1 MKLPTQNI
9 DVYNAVK
16 PEAVLGYLQEN
27 GWSKREDFS
36 DRAQIWVHP
45 AEGDRFYEVLLPIT
59 TEPVDYASRIDDVF
73 RVLELVE
80 QRSKAEIFNDLVDVR
95 AIATDKHREILNLH
109 FHFKPEDSRTSLLE
123 ASAKHLGAILESL
136 QALFDSI
143 GQVKAGRPSPFGKIA
158 RDITDQTRLSVLG
171 TFKGSF
177 GVRLALA
184 PQPEEQQLELPN
196 QLTSEPLGELV
207 TQEFLEILNQTHE
220 QSLEQL
226 SDRLISLQRR
236 TASNY
241 RKFLLSLLDA
251 NADLSVDWGSLNPD
265 RGGTAAVTAADA
277 IATVEAIKK
286 IEADAP
292 QEYQL
297 EKVELLTASKSNK
310 TFEIRNMENDTP
322 LSGKIADEIINSGE
336 VELTI
341 GKLYNAIVRERIS
354 VSPITGEGKIE
365 RTLIAI
371 HPWHSDQRERI
382 SWVLALQ

>member
-1 MKLPTQNI
+1 MKSLTHDIQMFNAIRLHSATQ
-9 DVYNAVK
+9 
-16 PEAVLGYLQEN
+16 YLQQQGWQEKRRIGDTAIVWNRFIEEN
-27 GWSKREDFS
+27 KQVEILLPQREDL
-36 DRAQIWVHP
+36 D
-45 AEGDRFYEVLLPIT
+45 
-59 TEPVDYASRIDDVF
+59 DYAFLMQRAF
-73 RVLELVE
+73 GVLERLE
-80 QRSKAEIFNDLVDVR
+80 ERPQAEIFNDLVDVR
-95 AIATDKHREILNLH
+95 AIAADKHREILNLH
-109 FHFKPEDSRTSLLE
+109 FHFESENSPTSAME

-143 GQVKAGRPSPFGKIA
+143 GQVKAGRPTPYGKVA
-158 RDITDQTRLSVLG
+158 KDITDQTRLSVLG

-177 GVRLALA
+177 GIRLALA
-184 PQPEEQQLELPN
+184 PQPQAKQLELPN

-207 TQEFLEILNQTHE
+207 AQEFLEILNQTHE
-220 QSLEQL
+220 QRLEQL
-226 SDRLISLQRR
+226 SDRLINLQRR

-251 NADLSVDWGSLNPD
+251 STDLKVDWGSLNAN
-265 RGGTAAVTAADA
+265 RGGTAAVTSADA

-310 TFEIRNMENDTP
+310 TFEIRNMEDDSS
-322 LSGKIADEIINSGE
+322 LSGKISDEVIHSGE

-341 GKLYNAIVRERIS
+341 GKLYNATVRERIS

-371 HPWHSDQRERI
+371 HPWNSDQRERI
-382 SWVLALQ
+382 S

>member
-9 DVYNAVK
+9 DAYNAVK

-45 AEGDRFYEVLLPIT
+45 ADGDRFYEVLLPIT
-59 TEPVDYASRIDDVF
+59 TEVPDYASRMDDVF
-73 RVLELVE
+73 RVLELAE
-80 QRSKAEIFNDLVDVR
+80 QRPQAEIFNDLVDVR
-95 AIATDKHREILNLH
+95 AIAADKHREILNLH
-109 FHFKPEDSRTSLLE
+109 FHFESEDSRTLAVE

-143 GQVKAGRPSPFGKIA
+143 GQVKAGRPTPYGKVA
-158 RDITDQTRLSVLG
+158 KDITDQTRLSVLG

-184 PQPEEQQLELPN
+184 PEPPAKQLELPN

-220 QSLEQL
+220 QRLEQL

-251 NADLSVDWGSLNPD
+251 STDLRVDWGSINAN

-297 EKVELLTASKSNK
+297 VGELLAASKSSK
-310 TFEIRNMENDTP
+310 SFEIRNMENDTP

-341 GKLYNAIVRERIS
+341 GKLYNVTVRERIS
-354 VSPITGEGKIE
+354 VSSITGEGKIE

-382 SWVLALQ
+382 S

>member
-9 DVYNAVK
+9 DAYNAVK

-45 AEGDRFYEVLLPIT
+45 ADGDRFYEVLLPIT
-59 TEPVDYASRIDDVF
+59 TEVPDYASRMDDVF
-73 RVLELVE
+73 RVLELAE
-80 QRSKAEIFNDLVDVR
+80 QRPQAEIFNDLVDVR
-95 AIATDKHREILNLH
+95 AIAADKHREILNLH
-109 FHFKPEDSRTSLLE
+109 FHFESEDSRTLAVE

-143 GQVKAGRPSPFGKIA
+143 GQVKAGRPTPYGKVA
-158 RDITDQTRLSVLG
+158 KDITDQTRLSVLG

-184 PQPEEQQLELPN
+184 PEPPAKQLELPN

-220 QSLEQL
+220 QRLEQL

-251 NADLSVDWGSLNPD
+251 STDLRVDWGSINAN

-297 EKVELLTASKSNK
+297 VGELLAASKSSK
-310 TFEIRNMENDTP
+310 SFEIRNMENDTP

-341 GKLYNAIVRERIS
+341 GKLYNVTVRERIS
-354 VSPITGEGKIE
+354 VSSITGEGKIE

-371 HPWHSDQRERI
+371 HSWHSDQRERI
-382 SWVLALQ
+382 S

>member
-9 DVYNAVK
+9 DAYNAVK

-45 AEGDRFYEVLLPIT
+45 AEGDRFYEVLLPLT

-73 RVLELVE
+73 RVLEVVE

-95 AIATDKHREILNLH
+95 AIAADKHREILNLH
-109 FHFKPEDSRTSLLE
+109 FHFESEDSPTSVVE
-123 ASAKHLGAILESL
+123 APAKHLGAILESL

-143 GQVKAGRPSPFGKIA
+143 GQVKAGRPTPYGKVA
-158 RDITDQTRLSVLG
+158 KDITDQTRLSVLG

-177 GVRLALA
+177 GIRLALA
-184 PQPEEQQLELPN
+184 PEPPVNQLEFPN

-220 QSLEQL
+220 QRLEQL

-251 NADLSVDWGSLNPD
+251 STDLRVDWGSLNAD
-265 RGGTAAVTAADA
+265 RGGTATVTSADA
-277 IATVEAIKK
+277 ITTVEAIKN

-297 EKVELLTASKSNK
+297 VGELLAASKSNK

-322 LSGKIADEIINSGE
+322 LPGKIADEIINSGE

-341 GKLYNAIVRERIS
+341 GKLYNATVRERIS
-354 VSPITGEGKIE
+354 VSPITGEGRIE

-371 HPWHSDQRERI
+371 HSWHSDQRE
-382 SWVLALQ
+382 

>member
-1 MKLPTQNI
+1 MNLPTQDINVFNNV
-9 DVYNAVK
+9 DFQKVA
-16 PEAVLGYLQEN
+16 EYLQHRNWHEEE
-27 GWSKREDFS
+27 KID
-36 DRAQIWVHP
+36 DRAAIWGYVND
-45 AEGDRFYEVLLPIT
+45 EGKKAEVLLPLT
-59 TEPVDYASRIDDVF
+59 REVPDYASRMDDVF
-73 RVLELVE
+73 RVLEVVE
-80 QRSKAEIFNDLVDVR
+80 QRPKAEIFNDLVDVR
-95 AIATDKHREILNLH
+95 AIAADKHREILNLH
-109 FHFKPEDSRTSLLE
+109 FHFESEDNRTSAVE

-143 GQVKAGRPSPFGKIA
+143 GQVKAGRPTPYGKVA
-158 RDITDQTRLSVLG
+158 KDITDQTRLSVLG

-177 GVRLALA
+177 GIRLALA
-184 PQPEEQQLELPN
+184 PEPPVNQLEFPN

-220 QSLEQL
+220 QRLEQL

-251 NADLSVDWGSLNPD
+251 NADLRVDWGSLNPD
-265 RGGTAAVTAADA
+265 RGGTAAVTSADA
-277 IATVEAIKK
+277 ITTVEAIKN

-297 EKVELLTASKSNK
+297 VGELLAASKSNK

-341 GKLYNAIVRERIS
+341 GKLYNATVRERIS
-354 VSPITGEGKIE
+354 VSPITGEGRIE
-365 RTLIAI
+365 RTLITI
-371 HPWHSDQRERI
+371 HSWHSDQRERI
-382 SWVLALQ
+382 S